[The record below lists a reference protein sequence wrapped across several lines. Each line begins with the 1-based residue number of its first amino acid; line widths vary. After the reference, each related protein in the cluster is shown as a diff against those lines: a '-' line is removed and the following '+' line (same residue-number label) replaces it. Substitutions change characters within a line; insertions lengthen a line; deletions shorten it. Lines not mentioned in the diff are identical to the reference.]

1 MEEYNS
7 IETLEASL
15 DNSPGDVALWIKLA
29 KLQLHQASD
38 GDNVDTCLDNV
49 SQALSTLSRGLEENA
64 NSEVCDFSTCT
75 YSSFQMTVESNYVIA
90 IPTLSDWLKRLAPVF
105 QPMRSKT
112 KTNRTMYA

>member
-1 MEEYNS
+1 MFSFSTFFFSQEVRYFVEEYNS

-29 KLQLHQASD
+29 KLQLHQAND

-64 NSEVCDFSTCT
+64 NSEVCAFSTCT
-75 YSSFQMTVESNYVIA
+75 YLA
-90 IPTLSDWLKRLAPVF
+90 IV
-105 QPMRSKT
+105 T
-112 KTNRTMYA
+112 KCSVLHEN

>member
-1 MEEYNS
+1 MRYFVEEYNS

-38 GDNVDTCLDNV
+38 DDNVDTCLDNV

-75 YSSFQMTVESNYVIA
+75 YLTIVPSVRSFIKIRACFLNSIYG
-90 IPTLSDWLKRLAPVF
+90 S
-105 QPMRSKT
+105 
-112 KTNRTMYA
+112 